1 LFTRGNLP
9 QWLPFQKV
17 SATLQPPKG
26 LNRPGKQNLRTAT
39 PGLFHPI
46 QLQEIAM
53 NAKLNFAFPSSTVTV
68 ASAALATVIAMGIL
82 WAVVAL
88 FQSRGAP
95 MERLAAAERA
105 CAQHAYQSERAAC
118 MNEWLAASQPGTI
131 ARR

>member
-1 LFTRGNLP
+1 VATRGNLP

-26 LNRPGKQNLRTAT
+26 LNRPGKHNLRTAT
-39 PGLFHPI
+39 PGPFQPI
-46 QLQEIAM
+46 QLQELAM
-53 NAKLNFAFPSSTVTV
+53 NAKLNLASPSSTVTF
-68 ASAALATVIAMGIL
+68 ATAALATVIAMGIL
-82 WAVVAL
+82 WAVVTL

-95 MERLAAAERA
+95 LERLAAAERA

-118 MNEWLAASQPGTI
+118 MTEWLAASQPRTI

>member
-1 LFTRGNLP
+1 MHCNT
-9 QWLPFQKV
+9 W
-17 SATLQPPKG
+17 ALQPIRLEDP
-26 LNRPGKQNLRTAT
+26 
-39 PGLFHPI
+39 
-46 QLQEIAM
+46 AM
-53 NAKLNFAFPSSTVTV
+53 NAKLNFASPSSTVTV
-68 ASAALATVIAMGIL
+68 ASATMATVIAMGIL

-118 MNEWLAASQPGTI
+118 MNEWLAASQPRTI

>member
-1 LFTRGNLP
+1 MNT
-9 QWLPFQKV
+9 
-17 SATLQPPKG
+17 STL
-26 LNRPGKQNLRTAT
+26 
-39 PGLFHPI
+39 
-46 QLQEIAM
+46 
-53 NAKLNFAFPSSTVTV
+53 TV

-105 CAQHAYQSERAAC
+105 CAEHAYQSERAAC
-118 MNEWLAASQPGTI
+118 MNAWLVASRPETI

>member
-1 LFTRGNLP
+1 VFTRGNLP

-17 SATLQPPKG
+17 SAALQPPKG
-26 LNRPGKQNLRTAT
+26 LNRPASRTYSLQYRA
-39 PGLFHPI
+39 FHPI
-46 QLQEIAM
+46 QLEEIAM
-53 NAKLNFAFPSSTVTV
+53 NARLNFASPSSTLTV
-68 ASAALATVIAMGIL
+68 ATAALATVIAMGIL
-82 WAVVAL
+82 WAVVTL

-118 MNEWLAASQPGTI
+118 MNEWLIASQPGTI